1 MTIRVVLATALLA
14 ASVSVAIAQPAP
26 GPRGGP
32 GMGMNA
38 TGMPAGHPMM
48 GGGMMPGCGAMG
60 GDHVEGHIA
69 FLKTEIG
76 ITEAQSS
83 QWDAFA
89 NALRAQAKARHAAM
103 ADCASAA
110 QAQSAPARTEAM
122 ITHMTARLE
131 SMKTILAAEKPLY
144 AALSDQQKKT
154 ADELLAHPGM
164 GMGMGRGMGMGMGMM
179 GGRP

>member
-1 MTIRVVLATALLA
+1 MTTRFVLAAALLLA
-14 ASVSVAIAQPAP
+14 GASAAIAQPPP
-26 GPRGGP
+26 GQRGGP

-38 TGMPAGHPMM
+38 AGMPAGHPMM
-48 GGGMMPGCGAMG
+48 GGGMMPGCGPMGAME

-76 ITEAQSS
+76 ITEAQSAP
-83 QWDAFA
+83 WEAFA

-103 ADCASAA
+103 ADCLAAA

-131 SMKTILAAEKPLY
+131 SMKNMLAAEKPLY
-144 AALSDQQKKT
+144 AALSDGQKKT
-154 ADELLAHPGM
+154 ADELLVHPGM
-164 GMGMGRGMGMGMGMM
+164 GMGMGMV
-179 GGRP
+179 PE